1 VKYMVFG
8 WGKKKLEEN
17 EINVIPKEK
26 HILLSDVSDIL
37 EEISSVRTKTIMAE
51 VKTFRNKIDSNR
63 KTLLKI
69 TKELAGDTLNTEE
82 IDHHLRRLVD
92 RGKSDVLT
100 IIKKECTKNLIE
112 INSFDDVKAFSET
125 VTKMLK
131 RVGDSLG
138 RHSNVIHIFAK
149 KYAKRLKDDLR
160 VMQSDNKEIS
170 VLVTNH
176 IDLEN
181 KIEKITESIIEY
193 EQFQESLVVLHDRKE
208 STKKNIQKLI
218 EMNKNIIDEIE
229 TLKNSKEYTA
239 YLKIKEEI
247 NSFLSVRLEIKNQID
262 SQFANIS
269 RPMNKYIYISSLD
282 KLQKKLLENLIN
294 NPIDVLTDE
303 NKDGIIQILEAVIKN
318 VKSESISVKN
328 IEKSLNQLNQTIS
341 LVDEFI
347 DKINKCSQSKIDA
360 ENRLSVFNY
369 ANLEKKELDLSKNK
383 NNTSDIESKLESF
396 DLETDSITE
405 SMSESIKLIEST
417 LNQISA
423 VHYVIALE

>member
-1 VKYMVFG
+1 MVFG
-8 WGKKKLEEN
+8 WGKKKLDEN
-17 EINVIPKEK
+17 EINVVPKEK
-26 HILLSDVSDIL
+26 HILLSDVSNIL

-69 TKELAGDTLNTEE
+69 TKELDGDTLNTEE

-92 RGKSDVLT
+92 RGKSDVLS

-112 INSFDDVKAFSET
+112 INSFDDVKTFSES

-138 RHSNVIHIFAK
+138 RQSNVIHIFAK

-181 KIEKITESIIEY
+181 KVEKITENIIEY

-208 STKKNIQKLI
+208 NTQKNIQKLT

-247 NSFLSVRLEIKNQID
+247 NSFPSVRLEIKNQID

-282 KLQKKLLENLIN
+282 KPQKKLLENLIN

-303 NKDGIIQILEAVIKN
+303 NKDEIIQILEAVIKN

-341 LVDEFI
+341 LVGTFI

-360 ENRLSVFNY
+360 ENRLSIFNY
-369 ANLEKKELDLSKNK
+369 ANLEKLELDLSKSKNNK
-383 NNTSDIESKLESF
+383 NDTESELESIE
-396 DLETDSITE
+396 LERDSITE
-405 SMSESIKLIEST
+405 SMSESIKSIQST

-423 VHYVIALE
+423 IHYVIELE

>member
-1 VKYMVFG
+1 MVFG
-8 WGKKKLEEN
+8 WGKKKLDEN
-17 EINVIPKEK
+17 EINIVPKEK
-26 HILLSDVSDIL
+26 HILLSDISNIL

-69 TKELAGDTLNTEE
+69 TKELDGDTLNTEE

-92 RGKSDVLT
+92 RGKSDVLS

-181 KIEKITESIIEY
+181 KIEKITESVIEY
-193 EQFQESLVVLHDRKE
+193 EQFQESLSTLDVRKDNAE
-208 STKKNIQKLI
+208 KNIQKLI

-282 KLQKKLLENLIN
+282 KSQKKLLENLIN

-347 DKINKCSQSKIDA
+347 DKINNCSQSKIDA

-383 NNTSDIESKLESF
+383 NNTSETESELESF
-396 DLETDSITE
+396 EFETGSITDS
-405 SMSESIKLIEST
+405 MSKSIKSIESI

>member
-1 VKYMVFG
+1 MVFG

-37 EEISSVRTKTIMAE
+37 EGISSVRTKTIMAE

-92 RGKSDVLT
+92 RGKSDVLS

-112 INSFDDVKAFSET
+112 INSFDDVKVFSET

-247 NSFLSVRLEIKNQID
+247 NSFHSIRLEIKNQID

-369 ANLEKKELDLSKNK
+369 ANLEKKELDLTKNK
-383 NNTSDIESKLESF
+383 NNKNDTESELESF
-396 DLETDSITE
+396 DLERDSITE
-405 SMSESIKLIEST
+405 SMSESIKSIQST

-423 VHYVIALE
+423 IHYVIALE

>member
-1 VKYMVFG
+1 MVFG
-8 WGKKKLEEN
+8 WGKKKLDEN
-17 EINVIPKEK
+17 EINVVPKEK
-26 HILLSDVSDIL
+26 HILLSDISNIL

-69 TKELAGDTLNTEE
+69 TKELDGDTLNTEE

-92 RGKSDVLT
+92 RGKSDVLS

-181 KIEKITESIIEY
+181 KIEKITESVIEY
-193 EQFQESLVVLHDRKE
+193 EQFQESLSTLDVRKDNAE
-208 STKKNIQKLI
+208 KNIQKFI

-347 DKINKCSQSKIDA
+347 DKINNCSQSKIDA

-383 NNTSDIESKLESF
+383 NNTSETESELESF
-396 DLETDSITE
+396 EFETGSITDS
-405 SMSESIKLIEST
+405 MSKSIKSIESI

>member
-1 VKYMVFG
+1 MVFG
-8 WGKKKLEEN
+8 WGKKKLDEN
-17 EINVIPKEK
+17 EINVVPKEK
-26 HILLSDVSDIL
+26 HIILSDVSNIL

-69 TKELAGDTLNTEE
+69 TKELDGDTLNTEE

-92 RGKSDVLT
+92 RGKSDVLS

-181 KIEKITESIIEY
+181 EVEKITENIIEY
-193 EQFQESLVVLHDRKE
+193 EQFQESLVALDGRKDNAE
-208 STKKNIQKLI
+208 KNIQNLI
-218 EMNKNIIDEIE
+218 EMKNNIIDEIE

-247 NSFLSVRLEIKNQID
+247 NSFPSVKLEIKNQID

-269 RPMNKYIYISSLD
+269 RPMNKYIYISALD

-303 NKDGIIQILEAVIKN
+303 NKDEIIQILEAVIKN

-347 DKINKCSQSKIDA
+347 DKINKCGQSKIDA

-383 NNTSDIESKLESF
+383 NNTSDTESELESF

-423 VHYVIALE
+423 VHYVIELE

>member
-1 VKYMVFG
+1 MVFG

-69 TKELAGDTLNTEE
+69 TKELDGDTLNTEE

-92 RGKSDVLT
+92 RGKSDVLS
-100 IIKKECTKNLIE
+100 IIKKECIKNLIE

-138 RHSNVIHIFAK
+138 RQSNVIHIFAK

-181 KIEKITESIIEY
+181 KIEKITENIIEY

-208 STKKNIQKLI
+208 STEKNIQKLT

-247 NSFLSVRLEIKNQID
+247 NSFPSVRLEIKNQID

-282 KLQKKLLENLIN
+282 KPQKKLLENLIN

-303 NKDGIIQILEAVIKN
+303 NKDEIIQILEAVIKN

-341 LVDEFI
+341 LVGTFI

-360 ENRLSVFNY
+360 ENRLSIFNY
-369 ANLEKKELDLSKNK
+369 ANLEKLELDLSKSKNNK
-383 NNTSDIESKLESF
+383 NDTESELESIE
-396 DLETDSITE
+396 LERDSITE
-405 SMSESIKLIEST
+405 SMSKSIKLIELT

-423 VHYVIALE
+423 IHYVIELE

>member
-1 VKYMVFG
+1 MVFG

-26 HILLSDVSDIL
+26 HILLSDISNIL

-69 TKELAGDTLNTEE
+69 TKELDGDTLNTEE

-92 RGKSDVLT
+92 RGKSDVLS

-112 INSFDDVKAFSET
+112 INSFDDVKVFSET

-138 RHSNVIHIFAK
+138 RQSNVIHIFAK

-181 KIEKITESIIEY
+181 EVEKITENIIEY
-193 EQFQESLVVLHDRKE
+193 EQFQESLVELDGRKDNAE
-208 STKKNIQKLI
+208 KNIQNLI
-218 EMNKNIIDEIE
+218 EMKNNIIDEIE

-247 NSFLSVRLEIKNQID
+247 NSFHSIRLEIKNQID

-347 DKINKCSQSKIDA
+347 DKINKCGQSKIDA

-383 NNTSDIESKLESF
+383 NNTSDIESELESF
-396 DLETDSITE
+396 DLERDSIDE
-405 SMSESIKLIEST
+405 SMSESIKSIQST
-417 LNQISA
+417 LNHISA
-423 VHYVIALE
+423 VHYNIELE

>member
-1 VKYMVFG
+1 MVFG
-8 WGKKKLEEN
+8 WGKKKLDEN
-17 EINVIPKEK
+17 EINVVPKEK
-26 HILLSDVSDIL
+26 HILLSDISNIL

-69 TKELAGDTLNTEE
+69 TKELDGDTLNTEE

-92 RGKSDVLT
+92 RGKSDVLS

-181 KIEKITESIIEY
+181 KIEKITESVIEY
-193 EQFQESLVVLHDRKE
+193 EQFQESLSTLDVRKDNAE
-208 STKKNIQKLI
+208 KNIQKFI

-282 KLQKKLLENLIN
+282 KSQKKLLENLIN

-347 DKINKCSQSKIDA
+347 DKINNCSQSKIDA

-383 NNTSDIESKLESF
+383 NNTSETESELESF
-396 DLETDSITE
+396 ELETGSITD
-405 SMSESIKLIEST
+405 SMSKSIKSIESI

>member
-1 VKYMVFG
+1 M
-8 WGKKKLEEN
+8 
-17 EINVIPKEK
+17 PKEK
-26 HILLSDVSDIL
+26 HILLSDISNIL

-69 TKELAGDTLNTEE
+69 TKELDGDTLNTEE

-92 RGKSDVLT
+92 RGKSDVLS

-181 KIEKITESIIEY
+181 KVEKITESIIEY
-193 EQFQESLVVLHDRKE
+193 EQFQKSLSTLYVRKDNAE
-208 STKKNIQKLI
+208 KNIQKLI

-328 IEKSLNQLNQTIS
+328 IEKSLNQLSQTIS

-369 ANLEKKELDLSKNK
+369 ANLEKKELDLTKNK
-383 NNTSDIESKLESF
+383 NNKNDTESELESF
-396 DLETDSITE
+396 DLERDSITE
-405 SMSESIKLIEST
+405 SMSESIKSIQST
-417 LNQISA
+417 LNHISA
-423 VHYVIALE
+423 VHYNIELE

>member
-1 VKYMVFG
+1 MVFG

-17 EINVIPKEK
+17 EINVISKEK
-26 HILLSDVSDIL
+26 HILLSDVTDIL
-37 EEISSVRTKTIMAE
+37 KEIHSVRDKTIMAE
-51 VKTFRNKIDSNR
+51 VKTFRNKINSNR
-63 KTLLKI
+63 ETLLKI
-69 TKELAGDTLNTEE
+69 TKELGGDTLNTEE

-92 RGKSDVLT
+92 RGKSDVLS

-112 INSFDDVKAFSET
+112 INSFDDVKTFSET

-138 RHSNVIHIFAK
+138 RQSNVIHIFAK

-181 KIEKITESIIEY
+181 KVEKITENIIEY

-208 STKKNIQKLI
+208 NTQKNIQKLI

-247 NSFLSVRLEIKNQID
+247 NSLLSVRLEIKNQID

-347 DKINKCSQSKIDA
+347 DKINNCSQSKIDA

-383 NNTSDIESKLESF
+383 NNTSDMESELKSF

-405 SMSESIKLIEST
+405 SMSESIKSIQST
-417 LNQISA
+417 LNHISA
-423 VHYVIALE
+423 VHYNIELE

>member
-1 VKYMVFG
+1 MVFG

-69 TKELAGDTLNTEE
+69 TKELDGDTLNTEE

-112 INSFDDVKAFSET
+112 INSFDDVKVFSET

-138 RHSNVIHIFAK
+138 RHTNVIHIFAK

-181 KIEKITESIIEY
+181 KVEKITENIIEY

-208 STKKNIQKLI
+208 NTQKNIQKLI

-369 ANLEKKELDLSKNK
+369 ANLEKLELDLSKSKNNK
-383 NNTSDIESKLESF
+383 NDTESELESI
-396 DLETDSITE
+396 DLETDSIAE
-405 SMSESIKLIEST
+405 LMSESIKLIESI

-423 VHYVIALE
+423 IHYVIALE

>member
-1 VKYMVFG
+1 MVFG
-8 WGKKKLEEN
+8 WGKKKLDEN
-17 EINVIPKEK
+17 EINVVPKEK
-26 HILLSDVSDIL
+26 HILLSDISNIL

-69 TKELAGDTLNTEE
+69 TKELDSDTLNTEE

-100 IIKKECTKNLIE
+100 IIKKECTKNLME

-247 NSFLSVRLEIKNQID
+247 NSFHSIRLEIKNQID

-282 KLQKKLLENLIN
+282 KLQKKLLGNLIN

-328 IEKSLNQLNQTIS
+328 IEKSLNQLSQTIS

-369 ANLEKKELDLSKNK
+369 ANLEKKELDLTKNK
-383 NNTSDIESKLESF
+383 NNKNDTESELESF
-396 DLETDSITE
+396 DLERDSITE
-405 SMSESIKLIEST
+405 SMSESIKSIQST
-417 LNQISA
+417 LNHISA
-423 VHYVIALE
+423 VHYNIELE

>member
-1 VKYMVFG
+1 MVFG

-69 TKELAGDTLNTEE
+69 TKELDGDTLNTEE

-92 RGKSDVLT
+92 RGKSDVLS
-100 IIKKECTKNLIE
+100 IIKKECIKNLIE

-138 RHSNVIHIFAK
+138 RQSNVIHIFAK

-181 KIEKITESIIEY
+181 KVEKVTENIIEY

-208 STKKNIQKLI
+208 NTQKNIQKLI

-360 ENRLSVFNY
+360 ENRLSIFNY
-369 ANLEKKELDLSKNK
+369 ANLEKLELDLSKSKNNK
-383 NNTSDIESKLESF
+383 NDTESELESF
-396 DLETDSITE
+396 DLETDSIAE
-405 SMSESIKLIEST
+405 SMSESIKSIQST
-417 LNQISA
+417 LNHISA
-423 VHYVIALE
+423 IHYVIALE

>member
-1 VKYMVFG
+1 MVFG
-8 WGKKKLEEN
+8 WGKKKLDEN
-17 EINVIPKEK
+17 EINVVPKEK
-26 HILLSDVSDIL
+26 HILLSDISNIL

-69 TKELAGDTLNTEE
+69 TKELDGDTLNTEE

-112 INSFDDVKAFSET
+112 INSFDDVKVFSET

-138 RHSNVIHIFAK
+138 RHTNVIHIFAK

-181 KIEKITESIIEY
+181 EIEKITENIIEY
-193 EQFQESLVVLHDRKE
+193 EQFQESLVALDGRKDNAE
-208 STKKNIQKLI
+208 KNIQNLI
-218 EMNKNIIDEIE
+218 EMKNNIIDEIE

-247 NSFLSVRLEIKNQID
+247 NSFPSVRLEIKNQID

-282 KLQKKLLENLIN
+282 KPQKKLLENLIN

-303 NKDGIIQILEAVIKN
+303 NKDEIIQILEAVIKN

-341 LVDEFI
+341 LVGTFI

-360 ENRLSVFNY
+360 ENRLSIFNY
-369 ANLEKKELDLSKNK
+369 ANLEKLELDLSKSKNNK
-383 NNTSDIESKLESF
+383 NDTESELESIE
-396 DLETDSITE
+396 LERDSITE
-405 SMSESIKLIEST
+405 SMSESIKLIESA

-423 VHYVIALE
+423 IHYVIELE

>member
-1 VKYMVFG
+1 MVFG
-8 WGKKKLEEN
+8 WGKKKLDEN
-17 EINVIPKEK
+17 EINVVPKEK
-26 HILLSDVSDIL
+26 HIILSDVSNIL

-69 TKELAGDTLNTEE
+69 TKELDGDTLNTEA

-92 RGKSDVLT
+92 RGKSDVLS

-138 RHSNVIHIFAK
+138 RHTNVIHIFAK

-208 STKKNIQKLI
+208 NTQKNIQKLT

-247 NSFLSVRLEIKNQID
+247 NSFPSVRLEIKNQID

-282 KLQKKLLENLIN
+282 KPQKKLLENLIN

-303 NKDGIIQILEAVIKN
+303 NKDEIIQILEAVIKN

-341 LVDEFI
+341 LVGTFI

-360 ENRLSVFNY
+360 ENRLSIFNY
-369 ANLEKKELDLSKNK
+369 ANLEKLELDLSKSKNNK
-383 NNTSDIESKLESF
+383 NDTESELESIE
-396 DLETDSITE
+396 LERDSITE
-405 SMSESIKLIEST
+405 SMSESIKLIELT

>member
-1 VKYMVFG
+1 MVFG
-8 WGKKKLEEN
+8 WGKKKLGEN

-69 TKELAGDTLNTEE
+69 TKELDGDTLNTEE

-92 RGKSDVLT
+92 RGKSDVLS

-138 RHSNVIHIFAK
+138 RQSNVIHIFAK

-181 KIEKITESIIEY
+181 KVEKITENIIEY
-193 EQFQESLVVLHDRKE
+193 EQFQESLVALDVRKDNAE
-208 STKKNIQKLI
+208 KNIQKLT

-247 NSFLSVRLEIKNQID
+247 NSFPSVRLEIKNQID

-282 KLQKKLLENLIN
+282 KPQKKLLENLIN

-303 NKDGIIQILEAVIKN
+303 NKDEIIQILEAVIKN

-341 LVDEFI
+341 LVGTFI

-360 ENRLSVFNY
+360 ENRLSIFNY
-369 ANLEKKELDLSKNK
+369 ANLEKLELDLSKSKNNK
-383 NNTSDIESKLESF
+383 NDTESELESIE
-396 DLETDSITE
+396 LERDSITE
-405 SMSESIKLIEST
+405 SMSKSIKLIELT

-423 VHYVIALE
+423 IHYVIELE

>member
-1 VKYMVFG
+1 MVFG
-8 WGKKKLEEN
+8 WGKKKLDEN

-26 HILLSDVSDIL
+26 HILLSDVSNIL

-69 TKELAGDTLNTEE
+69 TKELDGDTLNTEE

-92 RGKSDVLT
+92 RGKSDVLS

-181 KIEKITESIIEY
+181 KVEKITESIIEY
-193 EQFQESLVVLHDRKE
+193 EQFQESLSTLYVRKDNAE
-208 STKKNIQKLI
+208 KNIQNLI

-247 NSFLSVRLEIKNQID
+247 NSFLSVKLEIKNQID

-303 NKDGIIQILEAVIKN
+303 NKDEIIQILEAVIKN

-347 DKINKCSQSKIDA
+347 DKINNCSQSKIDA

-383 NNTSDIESKLESF
+383 NNTSDTESELESF

>member
-1 VKYMVFG
+1 MVFG
-8 WGKKKLEEN
+8 WGKKKLDEN
-17 EINVIPKEK
+17 EINVVSKEK
-26 HILLSDVSDIL
+26 HILLSDISNIL

-69 TKELAGDTLNTEE
+69 TKELDGDTLNTEE

-92 RGKSDVLT
+92 RGKSDVLS

-181 KIEKITESIIEY
+181 KIEKITESVIEY
-193 EQFQESLVVLHDRKE
+193 EQFQESLSTLDVRKDNAE
-208 STKKNIQKLI
+208 KNIQKLI

-347 DKINKCSQSKIDA
+347 DKINNCSQSKIDA

-383 NNTSDIESKLESF
+383 NNTSETESELESF
-396 DLETDSITE
+396 EFETGSITDS
-405 SMSESIKLIEST
+405 MSKSIKSIESI

>member
-1 VKYMVFG
+1 MVFG

-69 TKELAGDTLNTEE
+69 TKELDGDTLNTEE

-92 RGKSDVLT
+92 RGKSDVLS
-100 IIKKECTKNLIE
+100 IIKKECIKNLIE

-138 RHSNVIHIFAK
+138 RQSNVIHIFAK

-181 KIEKITESIIEY
+181 KVEKITENIIEY

-208 STKKNIQKLI
+208 NTQKNIQKLT

-247 NSFLSVRLEIKNQID
+247 NSFPSVRLEIKNQID

-282 KLQKKLLENLIN
+282 KPQKKLLENLIN

-303 NKDGIIQILEAVIKN
+303 NKDEIIQILEAVIKN

-341 LVDEFI
+341 LVGTFI

-360 ENRLSVFNY
+360 ENRLSIFNY
-369 ANLEKKELDLSKNK
+369 ANLEKLELDLSKSKNNK
-383 NNTSDIESKLESF
+383 NDTESELESIE
-396 DLETDSITE
+396 LERDSITE
-405 SMSESIKLIEST
+405 SMSESIKSIQST

-423 VHYVIALE
+423 IHYVIELE

>member
-1 VKYMVFG
+1 MVFG

-69 TKELAGDTLNTEE
+69 TKELDGDTLNTEE

-92 RGKSDVLT
+92 RGKSDVLS

-170 VLVTNH
+170 ALVTNH

-181 KIEKITESIIEY
+181 EVEKITENIIEY
-193 EQFQESLVVLHDRKE
+193 EQFQESLVALDGSKDNAE
-208 STKKNIQKLI
+208 KNIQNLI
-218 EMNKNIIDEIE
+218 EMKNNIIDEIE

-247 NSFLSVRLEIKNQID
+247 NSFPSVRLEIKNQID

-282 KLQKKLLENLIN
+282 KPQKKLLENLIN

-303 NKDGIIQILEAVIKN
+303 NKDEIIQILEAVIKN

-347 DKINKCSQSKIDA
+347 DKINKCGQSKIDA

-369 ANLEKKELDLSKNK
+369 ANLEKKELDLTKNK
-383 NNTSDIESKLESF
+383 NNKNDTESELESF
-396 DLETDSITE
+396 DLERDSITE
-405 SMSESIKLIEST
+405 SMSESIKSIQST
-417 LNQISA
+417 LNHISA
-423 VHYVIALE
+423 VHYNI

>member
-1 VKYMVFG
+1 MVFG

-37 EEISSVRTKTIMAE
+37 EEISSVRTKTIMVE

-69 TKELAGDTLNTEE
+69 TKELDGDTLNTEE

-112 INSFDDVKAFSET
+112 INSFDDVKVLSET
-125 VTKMLK
+125 ITKMLK

-138 RHSNVIHIFAK
+138 RHTNVIHIFAK

-181 KIEKITESIIEY
+181 KVEKITENIIEY

-208 STKKNIQKLI
+208 NTQKNIQKLI

-360 ENRLSVFNY
+360 ENRLSIFNY
-369 ANLEKKELDLSKNK
+369 ANLEKLELDLSKSKNNK
-383 NNTSDIESKLESF
+383 NDTESELESI
-396 DLETDSITE
+396 DLETDSIAE
-405 SMSESIKLIEST
+405 SMSESIKSIQST

-423 VHYVIALE
+423 IHYVIALE

>member
-1 VKYMVFG
+1 MVFG
-8 WGKKKLEEN
+8 WGKKKLDEN
-17 EINVIPKEK
+17 EINVVPKEK
-26 HILLSDVSDIL
+26 HILLSDVSNIL

-69 TKELAGDTLNTEE
+69 TKELDGDTLNTEE

-92 RGKSDVLT
+92 RGKSDVLS

-181 KIEKITESIIEY
+181 EVEKITENIIEY
-193 EQFQESLVVLHDRKE
+193 EQFQESLVVLDGRKDNAE
-208 STKKNIQKLI
+208 KNIQNLI
-218 EMNKNIIDEIE
+218 EMKNNIIDEIE

-247 NSFLSVRLEIKNQID
+247 NSFLSVKLEIKNQID

-269 RPMNKYIYISSLD
+269 RPMNKYIYISALD

-303 NKDGIIQILEAVIKN
+303 NKDEIIQILEAVIKN

-347 DKINKCSQSKIDA
+347 DKINKCGQSKIDA

-369 ANLEKKELDLSKNK
+369 GDLEKKELNLSKNK
-383 NNTSDIESKLESF
+383 NNTSNAESELESF

-405 SMSESIKLIEST
+405 SMSESIKLIELT

>member
-1 VKYMVFG
+1 MVFG

-63 KTLLKI
+63 KTLLRI
-69 TKELAGDTLNTEE
+69 TKELDGDTLKTEE

-92 RGKSDVLT
+92 RGKSDVLS

-181 KIEKITESIIEY
+181 EVEKITENIIEY
-193 EQFQESLVVLHDRKE
+193 EQFQESLVALDGRKDNAE
-208 STKKNIQKLI
+208 KNIQNLI
-218 EMNKNIIDEIE
+218 EMKNNIIDEIE

-247 NSFLSVRLEIKNQID
+247 NSFLSVKLEIKNQID

-269 RPMNKYIYISSLD
+269 RPMNKYIYISALD

-303 NKDGIIQILEAVIKN
+303 NKDEIIQILEAVIKN

-369 ANLEKKELDLSKNK
+369 ANLEKLELDLSKSKNNK
-383 NNTSDIESKLESF
+383 NDTESELESI
-396 DLETDSITE
+396 DLETDSIAE
-405 SMSESIKLIEST
+405 SMSESIKSIQST
-417 LNQISA
+417 LNHISA
-423 VHYVIALE
+423 IHYVIELE

>member
-1 VKYMVFG
+1 MVFG
-8 WGKKKLEEN
+8 WGKKKLDEN
-17 EINVIPKEK
+17 EINVVPKEK
-26 HILLSDVSDIL
+26 HILLSDISNIL

-69 TKELAGDTLNTEE
+69 TKELDGDTLNTEE

-100 IIKKECTKNLIE
+100 IIKKECTENLME

-181 KIEKITESIIEY
+181 KVKKITESVIEY
-193 EQFQESLVVLHDRKE
+193 EQFQESLVTLHDRKE
-208 STKKNIQKLI
+208 STEKNIQKLI
-218 EMNKNIIDEIE
+218 ETNKNIIDEIE
-229 TLKNSKEYTA
+229 TLKNSKEYIA

-328 IEKSLNQLNQTIS
+328 IEKSLNQLNQTVS

-347 DKINKCSQSKIDA
+347 DKNNKCSQSKIDA

-383 NNTSDIESKLESF
+383 NNTSNMESELESF
-396 DLETDSITE
+396 DLETDSIAE
-405 SMSESIKLIEST
+405 SMSESIKLIELT

-423 VHYVIALE
+423 IHYVIALE

>member
-1 VKYMVFG
+1 MVFG

-37 EEISSVRTKTIMAE
+37 EGISSVRTKTIMAE

-100 IIKKECTKNLIE
+100 IIKKECTKNLME

-193 EQFQESLVVLHDRKE
+193 EQFQESLVALHDRKE
-208 STKKNIQKLI
+208 NTQKNIQKLI

-247 NSFLSVRLEIKNQID
+247 NSFHSIRLEIKNQID

-328 IEKSLNQLNQTIS
+328 IEKSLNQLSQTIS

-369 ANLEKKELDLSKNK
+369 ANLEKKELDLTKNK
-383 NNTSDIESKLESF
+383 NNKNDTESELESF
-396 DLETDSITE
+396 DLERDSITE
-405 SMSESIKLIEST
+405 SMSESIKSIQST

-423 VHYVIALE
+423 IHYVIALE

>member
-1 VKYMVFG
+1 MVFG
-8 WGKKKLEEN
+8 WGKKKLDEN
-17 EINVIPKEK
+17 EINVVPKEK
-26 HILLSDVSDIL
+26 HIILSDVSNIL

-69 TKELAGDTLNTEE
+69 TKELDGDTLNTEA

-92 RGKSDVLT
+92 RGKSDVLS

-181 KIEKITESIIEY
+181 EVEKITENIIEY
-193 EQFQESLVVLHDRKE
+193 EQFQESLVALDGRKDNAE
-208 STKKNIQKLI
+208 KNIQNLI
-218 EMNKNIIDEIE
+218 EMKNNIIDEIE

-262 SQFANIS
+262 SQFASIS
-269 RPMNKYIYISSLD
+269 RPMNKYIYISALD

-294 NPIDVLTDE
+294 NPIDVLTYE
-303 NKDGIIQILEAVIKN
+303 NKDEIIQILEAVIKN

-347 DKINKCSQSKIDA
+347 DKINKCGQSKIDA

-383 NNTSDIESKLESF
+383 NNTSDTESELESF

-423 VHYVIALE
+423 VHYVIELE

>member
-1 VKYMVFG
+1 MVFG
-8 WGKKKLEEN
+8 WGKKKLDEN
-17 EINVIPKEK
+17 EINVRPKEK
-26 HILLSDVSDIL
+26 HIQLSDVSDIL

-63 KTLLKI
+63 KTLLRI
-69 TKELAGDTLNTEE
+69 TKELDGDTLKTEE

-92 RGKSDVLT
+92 RGKSDVLS

-181 KIEKITESIIEY
+181 EVEKITENIIEY
-193 EQFQESLVVLHDRKE
+193 EQFQESLVVLDGRKDNAE
-208 STKKNIQKLI
+208 KNIQNLI
-218 EMNKNIIDEIE
+218 EMKNNIIDEIE

-247 NSFLSVRLEIKNQID
+247 NSFLSVKLEIKNQID

-269 RPMNKYIYISSLD
+269 RPMNKYIYISALD

-303 NKDGIIQILEAVIKN
+303 NKDEIIQILEAVIKN

-347 DKINKCSQSKIDA
+347 DKINKCGQSKIDA

-369 ANLEKKELDLSKNK
+369 TNLEKKELDLSKNK
-383 NNTSDIESKLESF
+383 NNTSDIESELESF
-396 DLETDSITE
+396 DLERDSIDE
-405 SMSESIKLIEST
+405 SMSESIKSIQST
-417 LNQISA
+417 LNHISA
-423 VHYVIALE
+423 VHYNIELE

>member
-1 VKYMVFG
+1 MVFG

-69 TKELAGDTLNTEE
+69 TKELDGDTLNTEE

-92 RGKSDVLT
+92 RGKSDVLS

-112 INSFDDVKAFSET
+112 INSFDDVKVFSET

-138 RHSNVIHIFAK
+138 RHTNVIHIFAK

-181 KIEKITESIIEY
+181 KVEKITENIIEY

-208 STKKNIQKLI
+208 NTQKNIQKLI

-360 ENRLSVFNY
+360 ENRLSVFNH
-369 ANLEKKELDLSKNK
+369 ANLEKLELDLSKSKNNK
-383 NNTSDIESKLESF
+383 NDTESELESI
-396 DLETDSITE
+396 DLETDSIAE
-405 SMSESIKLIEST
+405 LMSESIKLIESI

-423 VHYVIALE
+423 IHYVIALE

>member
-1 VKYMVFG
+1 MVFG
-8 WGKKKLEEN
+8 WGKKKLDEN
-17 EINVIPKEK
+17 EINVVPKEK
-26 HILLSDVSDIL
+26 HILLSDISNIL

-69 TKELAGDTLNTEE
+69 TKELDGDTLNTEA

-92 RGKSDVLT
+92 RGKSDVLS

-181 KIEKITESIIEY
+181 EVEKITENIIEY
-193 EQFQESLVVLHDRKE
+193 EQFQESLVALDGRKDNAE
-208 STKKNIQKLI
+208 KNIQNLI
-218 EMNKNIIDEIE
+218 EMKNNIIDEIE

-247 NSFLSVRLEIKNQID
+247 NSFLSVKLEIKNQID

-269 RPMNKYIYISSLD
+269 RPMNKYIYISALD

-303 NKDGIIQILEAVIKN
+303 NKDEIIQILEAVIKN

-347 DKINKCSQSKIDA
+347 DKINKCGQSKIDA

-383 NNTSDIESKLESF
+383 NNTSDTESELESF

-423 VHYVIALE
+423 VHYVIELE

>member
-1 VKYMVFG
+1 MVFG

-69 TKELAGDTLNTEE
+69 TKELDADPLNTEE

-92 RGKSDVLT
+92 RGKSDVLS

-112 INSFDDVKAFSET
+112 INSFDDVKVFSET

-138 RHSNVIHIFAK
+138 RHTNVIHIFAK

-181 KIEKITESIIEY
+181 KVEKVTENIIEY

-208 STKKNIQKLI
+208 NTQKNIQKLI

-360 ENRLSVFNY
+360 ENRLSVFNH
-369 ANLEKKELDLSKNK
+369 ANLEKLELDLSKSKNNK
-383 NNTSDIESKLESF
+383 NDTESELESI
-396 DLETDSITE
+396 DLETDSIAE
-405 SMSESIKLIEST
+405 SMSESIKSIQST
-417 LNQISA
+417 LNHISA
-423 VHYVIALE
+423 IHYVIALE

>member
-1 VKYMVFG
+1 MVFG

-69 TKELAGDTLNTEE
+69 TKELDGDTLNTEE

-92 RGKSDVLT
+92 RGKSDVLS
-100 IIKKECTKNLIE
+100 IIKKECIKNLIE

-138 RHSNVIHIFAK
+138 RQSNVIHIFAK

-181 KIEKITESIIEY
+181 KVEKITENIIEY
-193 EQFQESLVVLHDRKE
+193 EQFQESLVALDVRKDNAE
-208 STKKNIQKLI
+208 KNIQKLT

-247 NSFLSVRLEIKNQID
+247 NSFPSVRLEIKNQID

-282 KLQKKLLENLIN
+282 KPQKKLLENLIN

-303 NKDGIIQILEAVIKN
+303 NKDEIIQILEAVIKN

-341 LVDEFI
+341 LVGTFI

-360 ENRLSVFNY
+360 ENRLSIFNY
-369 ANLEKKELDLSKNK
+369 ANLEKLELDLSKSKNNK
-383 NNTSDIESKLESF
+383 NDTESELESIE
-396 DLETDSITE
+396 LERDSITE
-405 SMSESIKLIEST
+405 SMSESIKLIESA

-423 VHYVIALE
+423 IHYVIELE

>member
-1 VKYMVFG
+1 MVFG

-69 TKELAGDTLNTEE
+69 TKELDGDTLNTEE

-92 RGKSDVLT
+92 RGKSDVLS

-181 KIEKITESIIEY
+181 EVEKITENIIEY
-193 EQFQESLVVLHDRKE
+193 EQFQESLVALDGSKDNAE
-208 STKKNIQKLI
+208 KNIQNLI
-218 EMNKNIIDEIE
+218 EMKNNIIDEIE

-247 NSFLSVRLEIKNQID
+247 NSFLSVKLEIKNQID

-269 RPMNKYIYISSLD
+269 RPMNKYIYISALD
-282 KLQKKLLENLIN
+282 KSQKKLLENLIN

-303 NKDGIIQILEAVIKN
+303 NKDEIIQILEAVIKN

-341 LVDEFI
+341 LVGTFI

-360 ENRLSVFNY
+360 ENRLSIFNY
-369 ANLEKKELDLSKNK
+369 ANLEKLELDLSKSKNNK
-383 NNTSDIESKLESF
+383 NDTESELESIE
-396 DLETDSITE
+396 LERDSITE
-405 SMSESIKLIEST
+405 SMSESIKLIESA

-423 VHYVIALE
+423 IHYVIELE

>member
-1 VKYMVFG
+1 MVFG

-69 TKELAGDTLNTEE
+69 TKELDGDTLNTEE

-92 RGKSDVLT
+92 RGKSDVLS

-181 KIEKITESIIEY
+181 KVEKITENIIEY
-193 EQFQESLVVLHDRKE
+193 EQFQESLVALDVRKDNAE
-208 STKKNIQKLI
+208 KNIQKLT

-282 KLQKKLLENLIN
+282 KPQKKLLENLIN

-303 NKDGIIQILEAVIKN
+303 NKDEIIQILEAVIKN

-347 DKINKCSQSKIDA
+347 DKINKCGQSKIDA

-369 ANLEKKELDLSKNK
+369 TNLEKKELDLSKNK
-383 NNTSDIESKLESF
+383 NNTSDTESELESF

-405 SMSESIKLIEST
+405 SMSKSIKLIELT

-423 VHYVIALE
+423 IHYVIELE

>member
-1 VKYMVFG
+1 MVFG
-8 WGKKKLEEN
+8 WGKKKLDEN
-17 EINVIPKEK
+17 EINVVPKEK
-26 HILLSDVSDIL
+26 HILLSDISNIL

-69 TKELAGDTLNTEE
+69 TKELDGDTLNTEE

-92 RGKSDVLT
+92 RGKSDVLS

-181 KIEKITESIIEY
+181 KIEKITESVIEY
-193 EQFQESLVVLHDRKE
+193 EQFQESLSTLDVRKDNAE
-208 STKKNIQKLI
+208 KNIQKLI

-347 DKINKCSQSKIDA
+347 DKINNCSQSKIDA

-383 NNTSDIESKLESF
+383 NNTSETESELESF
-396 DLETDSITE
+396 ELETGSITD
-405 SMSESIKLIEST
+405 SMSKSIKSIEST

>member
-1 VKYMVFG
+1 MVFG
-8 WGKKKLEEN
+8 WGKKKLDEN
-17 EINVIPKEK
+17 EINVVSKEK
-26 HILLSDVSDIL
+26 HILLSDISNIL

-69 TKELAGDTLNTEE
+69 TKELDGDTLNTEE

-92 RGKSDVLT
+92 RGKSDVLS

-181 KIEKITESIIEY
+181 KIEKITESVIEY
-193 EQFQESLVVLHDRKE
+193 EQFQESLSTLDVRKDNAE
-208 STKKNIQKLI
+208 KNIQKLI

-282 KLQKKLLENLIN
+282 KSQKKLLENLIN

-347 DKINKCSQSKIDA
+347 DKINNCSQSKIDA

-383 NNTSDIESKLESF
+383 NNTSETESELESF
-396 DLETDSITE
+396 EFETGSITDS
-405 SMSESIKLIEST
+405 MSKSIKSIEST

>member
-1 VKYMVFG
+1 MVFG
-8 WGKKKLEEN
+8 WGKKKLDEN
-17 EINVIPKEK
+17 EINVVSKEK
-26 HILLSDVSDIL
+26 HILLSDISNIL

-69 TKELAGDTLNTEE
+69 TKELDGDTLNTEE

-92 RGKSDVLT
+92 RGKSDVLS

-181 KIEKITESIIEY
+181 KIEKITESVIEY
-193 EQFQESLVVLHDRKE
+193 EQFQESLSTLDVRKDNAE
-208 STKKNIQKLI
+208 KNIQKLI

-347 DKINKCSQSKIDA
+347 GKINNCSQSKIDA

-369 ANLEKKELDLSKNK
+369 VNLEKKELDLSKNK
-383 NNTSDIESKLESF
+383 NNTSDTESELESF
-396 DLETDSITE
+396 DLEADSITD
-405 SMSESIKLIEST
+405 SMSKSIKSIESI

>member
-1 VKYMVFG
+1 MVFG

-69 TKELAGDTLNTEE
+69 TKELDGDTLNTEE

-92 RGKSDVLT
+92 RGKSDVLS
-100 IIKKECTKNLIE
+100 IIKKECIKNLIE

-138 RHSNVIHIFAK
+138 RQSNVIHIFAK

-181 KIEKITESIIEY
+181 KVEKITENIIEY
-193 EQFQESLVVLHDRKE
+193 EQFQESLVALDVRKDNAE
-208 STKKNIQKLI
+208 KNIQKLT

-247 NSFLSVRLEIKNQID
+247 NSFPSVRLEIKNQID

-282 KLQKKLLENLIN
+282 KPQKKLLENLIN

-303 NKDGIIQILEAVIKN
+303 NKDEIIQILEAVIKN

-341 LVDEFI
+341 LVGTFI

-360 ENRLSVFNY
+360 ENRLSIFNY
-369 ANLEKKELDLSKNK
+369 ANLEKLELDLSKNK
-383 NNTSDIESKLESF
+383 NNKNDTESELESI
-396 DLETDSITE
+396 DLERDSIDE
-405 SMSESIKLIEST
+405 SMSESIKSIQST
-417 LNQISA
+417 LNHISA
-423 VHYVIALE
+423 VHYNIELE